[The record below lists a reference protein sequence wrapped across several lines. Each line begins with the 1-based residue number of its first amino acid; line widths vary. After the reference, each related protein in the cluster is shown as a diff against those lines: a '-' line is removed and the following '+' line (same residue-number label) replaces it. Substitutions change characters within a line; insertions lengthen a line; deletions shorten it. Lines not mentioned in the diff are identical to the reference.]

1 MECLGCRPVRPLAPC
16 LRSSEQH
23 AAQPADDGGGESID
37 ARVGSIIPTKGATI
51 PVAVRMDLGCGMMA
65 VQTSLIARDLPDN
78 LNGIRSAIETG
89 VPHGRT
95 NHGG

>member
-1 MECLGCRPVRPLAPC
+1 
-16 LRSSEQH
+16 
-23 AAQPADDGGGESID
+23 
-37 ARVGSIIPTKGATI
+37 
-51 PVAVRMDLGCGMMA
+51 MMA